1 MRKKVDQRRS
11 VNNVKESLHE
21 RKSINNYNQD
31 DDDDD
36 DVMMIMTD
44 KNWIADPDVIWTRN
58 LLIWSQTR
66 YHCAT
71 ESTTEDIVH

>member
-1 MRKKVDQRRS
+1 M
-11 VNNVKESLHE
+11 NNVKESLHE

-44 KNWIADPDVIWTRN
+44 KN
-58 LLIWSQTR
+58 
-66 YHCAT
+66 
-71 ESTTEDIVH
+71 

>member
-44 KNWIADPDVIWTRN
+44 KN
-58 LLIWSQTR
+58 
-66 YHCAT
+66 
-71 ESTTEDIVH
+71 